1 MIKHAKETFTNKIND
16 ILLNQELGNSGK
28 TFWQVMGRFMGKKGT
43 SVIKPPLPKKN
54 DGSYGFTDYENMMV
68 LMDLRITKT

>member
-1 MIKHAKETFTNKIND
+1 
-16 ILLNQELGNSGK
+16 
-28 TFWQVMGRFMGKKGT
+28 MGKKGT
-43 SVIKPPLPKKN
+43 SVIIPPLRKH

>member
-1 MIKHAKETFTNKIND
+1 MK
-16 ILLNQELGNSGK
+16 NSCK
-28 TFWQVMGRFMGKKGT
+28 TFWQVMRHFIGEERY
-43 SVIKPPLPKKN
+43 VIIIPPLRKH